1 MIAYFDCFSGISGDM
16 TLGAFI
22 DLGVP
27 VKWLEDILKTNL
39 LTDFDLAVSK
49 ISKMGMAAKKI
60 DVIVKSSAARDY
72 TAIRDMIDR
81 SSIGDAVKGLSLK
94 IFEKLALAESK
105 IHGCPKEHVHFHEVG
120 GVDAIVD
127 IVGTALCVDYL
138 GLKKIS
144 ASKIPM
150 GNGFVH
156 CSHGKLPVPV
166 PATIEIL
173 KNIPVYGTDIP
184 FELVTPTGAAIV
196 STLAESF
203 GRMPDM
209 LVTKIGYGSGTR
221 DLETIPN
228 LLRIFLGKSISPS
241 DIVTII
247 ETSIDDMNPEVYGFL
262 MERLF
267 EDGALDVYL
276 VPVFMKKNRPGT
288 LLQVLCHHSEK
299 ETLIRRILTETTTLG
314 VRYFDVERRLLDRE
328 AVTIQTDFGPVSAKK
343 VATPDGRIRIIPEY
357 EVCRAIARKKD
368 IPIQTVYEKISQHAE
383 NLIK

>member
-1 MIAYFDCFSGISGDM
+1 MIAHFDCFAGISGDM

-27 VKWLEDILKTNL
+27 INWLEDSLKANL
-39 LTDFDLAVSK
+39 LTDFDLTVTA

-72 TAIRDMIDR
+72 TAIRVMIDR
-81 SSIGDAVKGLSLK
+81 SSLDGAVKDLSLK
-94 IFEKLALAESK
+94 MFEKLADAESK
-105 IHGCPKEHVHFHEVG
+105 IHGCRKEHVHFHEVG

-144 ASKIPM
+144 ASKIPL
-150 GNGFVH
+150 GNGFVN
-156 CSHGKLPVPV
+156 CSHGKLPVPA

-173 KNIPVYGTDIP
+173 KYIPVYGTDVP

-196 STLAESF
+196 STLAETF
-203 GRMPDM
+203 GKMPDM
-209 LVTKIGYGSGTR
+209 LVSKIGYGSGIR
-221 DLETIPN
+221 DLEKIPN
-228 LLRIFLGKSISPS
+228 LLRIFFGEPIPKS
-241 DIVTII
+241 DIVTMI

-276 VPVFMKKNRPGT
+276 VPVIMKKNRPGT
-288 LLQVLCHHSEK
+288 LLQVLCYHNTK
-299 ETLIRRILTETTTLG
+299 ESLIRRILTETTTLG

-328 AVTIQTDFGPVSAKK
+328 AVTIQTDYGPVSAKK
-343 VATPDGRIRIIPEY
+343 VITPGGLFRIVPEY
-357 EVCRAIARKKD
+357 EVCRAIARKKN
-368 IPIQTVYEKISQHAE
+368 IPIRTVYEKISQHVE
-383 NLIK
+383 NLVK